1 MSTTRCERQRT
12 RTFDGA
18 FVRRGGGPDGAE
30 AQYFDSLCPL
40 IYTRRGA
47 AKPGPNVSSVPDS
60 STTIGAHFSTS
71 ITAISLALAL
81 GEPYPP
87 APHRV
92 CSLAPLILAVCAC
105 RSCIRR
111 QLASTN
117 CTACRSQ
124 AGAAESSRARSACQ
138 ELTLHRRISL
148 VRVVLSHL
156 SCAECCGWL
165 YACTRFESS
174 GSRARAL
181 PPHTACA

>member
-1 MSTTRCERQRT
+1 MVAQRPRAVGAGPSNSQHIDEELRKLRQEVKDLRSEKK
-12 RTFDGA
+12 GA
-18 FVRRGGGPDGAE
+18 P
-30 AQYFDSLCPL
+30 QQ
-40 IYTRRGA
+40 
-47 AKPGPNVSSVPDS
+47 KPGPNVSSVPDS

>member
-1 MSTTRCERQRT
+1 MVALSRT
-12 RTFDGA
+12 RTPPQTSA
-18 FVRRGGGPDGAE
+18 
-30 AQYFDSLCPL
+30 
-40 IYTRRGA
+40 T
-47 AKPGPNVSSVPDS
+47 SS
-60 STTIGAHFSTS
+60 
-71 ITAISLALAL
+71 TAISLALAL

-181 PPHTACA
+181 PPHTGHGLCVEASFCRARSARATPYSRHPSGGPAGFTYRQGPRGWRPAQRAPPA